1 MTQRVVSLH
10 LCHSDGHRSLGTQ
23 HGITQYMDS
32 KLNLQDTFF
41 FLTDLFWGRKNTP
54 DLFSRQRTEDRDY
67 QSLLEGCGTQE

>member
-1 MTQRVVSLH
+1 MVTEVWV
-10 LCHSDGHRSLGTQ
+10 HSMELLSTW
-23 HGITQYMDS
+23 IANCIS
-32 KLNLQDTFF
+32 KTHFF